1 MCVKNP
7 FGGREIEWVNW
18 EGNCNWA
25 IVKCV
30 SVCVMAEVETLGILD
45 DIESLVCDNLQVVN
59 IYFFL
64 FLILDLYH
72 TPSILV

>member
-1 MCVKNP
+1 M
-7 FGGREIEWVNW
+7 
-18 EGNCNWA
+18 
-25 IVKCV
+25 CV

-64 FLILDLYH
+64 FLILDLYYL
-72 TPSILV
+72 PSILV